1 MRKKVAFEELHI
13 GELFIDEPIG
23 GLEYLVKVSE
33 NEARA
38 CLDDAYIEY
47 NPDEV
52 VLAVH
57 R

>member
-1 MRKKVAFEELHI
+1 MRKNVTFGELHI
-13 GELFIDEPIG
+13 GELFIDEPIV

-38 CLDDAYIEY
+38 CTDDAYVEY
-47 NPDEV
+47 SSDEV
-52 VLAVH
+52 VIAVH